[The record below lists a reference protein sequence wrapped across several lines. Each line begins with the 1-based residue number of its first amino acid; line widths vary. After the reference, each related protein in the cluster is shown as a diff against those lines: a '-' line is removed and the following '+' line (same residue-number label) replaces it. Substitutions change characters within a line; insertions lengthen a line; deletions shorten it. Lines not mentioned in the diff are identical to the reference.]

1 MATNLALN
9 DDLVDEALKLS
20 GAKSKK
26 EAVNSALGEYVKML
40 KRQRLVSLRGHG
52 QFDSTY
58 NYKKARSR

>member
-9 DDLVDEALKLS
+9 DDLVDEAMKLS

-26 EAVNSALGEYVKML
+26 EAVNSALGAYVKML
-40 KRQRLVSLRGHG
+40 KRQRLVGLRGRD

-58 NYKKARSR
+58 NYKKDRSR